1 MNDVPATADEP
12 SLKATPP
19 PRAFSQGVGTVFQ
32 FVGVILFLSMMFTC
46 CGSGLLSR
54 EWATRDELQRVGW
67 QFGSDDQTRPAY
79 SAQRAVS
86 LGVTC
91 GVFFGIAL
99 AGVGLGLQAER
110 RAAAFAAVALTLVGA
125 GFWTFQAVFSVQFAH
140 SYLLIALVLLLALI
154 FLFLLGLSLFAAREM
169 WQNPPPAGHDVLPDG
184 YKIPYSH
191 YHDDPP
197 EVRLAAELETRRER
211 LSVQQKELEALERK
225 IQRAIDEPR
234 E

>member
-1 MNDVPATADEP
+1 MSDVPETGEP
-12 SLKATPP
+12 LLDTPP

-32 FVGVILFLSMMFTC
+32 FVGVLLFLAMMFTC

-67 QFGSDDQTRPAY
+67 RLGSTDADRPAY

-86 LGVTC
+86 LSVTC

-110 RAAAFAAVALTLVGA
+110 RTSAFAGVALTLAGA
-125 GFWTFQAVFSVQFAH
+125 AFWTVQAVFAVQFVH
-140 SYLLIALVLLLALI
+140 SYFVIAIALLLAI
-154 FLFLLGLSLFAAREM
+154 LFLLLLTLALFGAREM
-169 WQNPPPAGHDVLPDG
+169 WKNPPPRGHDLLPEG

-197 EVRLAAELETRRER
+197 EVRLAAELAARRER
-211 LSVQQKELEALERK
+211 LAVQHKELEALEKR
-225 IQRAIDEPR
+225 IQRAMDEPR